1 MGDIELVQK
10 SADEVQTAS
19 PLKRVTSVDI
29 PAHIGR
35 YSLENSSSLLRLPS
49 DLKGVT
55 KKKPLPR
62 FTTIG

>member
-1 MGDIELVQK
+1 MGDIKMVLK
-10 SADEVQTAS
+10 SGDEVQIAS

-29 PAHIGR
+29 SAHIGR

-49 DLKGVT
+49 DLKGIP

-62 FTTIG
+62 FTTVG